1 MFQSVFYQCQ
11 NYKGKNKK
19 SQVFII
25 IIIILLKR
33 KRKKNQAY
41 LSQRCPGWKNRQE
54 PQIPDQALL
63 HTMPPEWKEPRP
75 SRDSPLSGTGPDV
88 CGQTGL
94 ASQDVRAANCGSRY
108 CIFTHSQPGCFALQV
123 IKQGNGA
130 DVYESDPCA
139 TAPHF
144 CLSTSAR
151 TACSINSLLLCSPL
165 SQCQALKQI
174 LLELCA
180 AAAYSFCCLRR
191 AKLLAVPHAL
201 LLFHRKG
208 KKGRRLLLSE
218 SCPSD
223 TLIMLPGGRE
233 ECMRQRIPEL
243 MLTFRSLPKM
253 RKTLKSL
260 SDSSIQPSLLFF
272 FSHFLSLGFT

>member
-1 MFQSVFYQCQ
+1 
-11 NYKGKNKK
+11 
-19 SQVFII
+19 
-25 IIIILLKR
+25 
-33 KRKKNQAY
+33 
-41 LSQRCPGWKNRQE
+41 
-54 PQIPDQALL
+54 
-63 HTMPPEWKEPRP
+63 MPPEWKEPRP

-218 SCPSD
+218 SCPSG

-272 FSHFLSLGFT
+272 FFPTFWVLALHNDINHRFRKKKIIQCLLSLFFLNLRNGRRQVLPPIVSESPAHAAHWLTQFLRSLNTI